1 MRGSARTDLMTFPF
15 ATAADLKA
23 AIDLPARRR
32 LLESM
37 ASRGSSELAALT
49 LPGLLVWV
57 HGQTASTASLKAW
70 WLAFAL
76 FALVSYLLRRRFHA
90 DLAMRGDAAVHRWQ
104 PWFGRLALLNGL
116 AWTMPVWLTLGA
128 GSYEFKLLL
137 YLVLCGVIAS
147 ASAFLATVAG
157 VFIRFFLGCFVPMTV
172 AVPWVFPARWPFI
185 LPVTLL
191 YGLLICRHAWG
202 TQQFV
207 RQQLALERE
216 RSALAEQYRLAR
228 DRAEQALAEK
238 ERFLSTASHDLRQ
251 PVHALGMLVDAAMTR
266 NADAGLAPVLQ
277 DVQRCARSLIGM
289 FDALLDLSRIEAG
302 TYAPAAVAVPLGEL
316 FADVGTVF
324 GRDAQA
330 LGLRLR
336 FHVPQ
341 RREAVVAGDPTLLRQ
356 IAFNLVQNAL
366 RYTPQ
371 GGVLVGARRR
381 GSRWRLEVWDTGT
394 GVAPEDRN
402 RIYSPFFRSATA
414 EQSVQA
420 PHAGRGHG
428 LGLAVVARCAE
439 LMGAGFGFESTPGR
453 GSVFW
458 VDLVGVPGSAL
469 PGPRVGQGGEGS
481 LRGRCLLVDDDP
493 QVGAAWS
500 ALLSAWG
507 VTPRVARSA
516 AEARACLDEGF
527 APDSIL
533 CDLRLGNER
542 EGFALLQEL
551 LARCPGARGAMISG
565 EFDAPEL
572 AQAEEEGYLVF
583 RKPLE
588 PAELQAVLAN
598 WTPAA

>member
-1 MRGSARTDLMTFPF
+1 MLPPLSRSAASP
-15 ATAADLKA
+15 AT
-23 AIDLPARRR
+23 IDLPARRR

-37 ASRGSSELAALT
+37 ASRGSSEVAAFI

-57 HGQTASTASLKAW
+57 HGRAASTGPMLAW
-70 WLAFAL
+70 WAAFAL
-76 FALVSYLLRRRFHA
+76 FAVAMFLLRRRFKA
-90 DLAMRGDAAVHRWQ
+90 DLAVEGDAAALRWE

-116 AWTMPVWLTLGA
+116 FWTAPIFLTMA
-128 GSYEFKLLL
+128 EGSYEFKLLL

-147 ASAFLATVAG
+147 ASAFLATVPG
-157 VFIRFFLGCFVPMTV
+157 VFLRFLAGCFVPMAL
-172 AVPWVFPARWPFI
+172 AVPWVFPIRWPF
-185 LPVTLL
+185 LLVVTLL

-216 RSALAEQYRLAR
+216 RAALAEQYRLAR

-251 PVHALGMLVDAAMTR
+251 PVHALGMLVDAALTR
-266 NADAGLAPVLQ
+266 NGDAGLTPVLQ
-277 DVQRCARSLIGM
+277 DVQRCARSLIDM

-302 TYAPAAVAVPLGEL
+302 TYAPAAVPVPLGEL
-316 FADVGTVF
+316 FADVATVF

-336 FHVPQ
+336 FHVPR
-341 RREAVVAGDPTLLRQ
+341 RREAIVAGDPTLLRQ

-366 RYTPQ
+366 RYTPH
-371 GGVLVGARRR
+371 GGVLVGARAN
-381 GSRWRLEVWDTGT
+381 GTRWRLEVWDTGT

-402 RIYSPFFRSATA
+402 RIYSPFFRSANA
-414 EQSVQA
+414 EQSVQPA
-420 PHAGRGHG
+420 QAGRGHG

-439 LMGAGFGFESTPGR
+439 LMGAGFGFDSTPGR
-453 GSVFW
+453 GSMFW
-458 VDLVGVPGSAL
+458 VDLVAVPSHAPSPSRAGVPGDA
-469 PGPRVGQGGEGS
+469 S

-493 QVGAAWS
+493 QIGAGWS
-500 ALLSAWG
+500 ALLTAWG

-527 APDSIL
+527 VPDGIL

-542 EGFALLQEL
+542 DGFALLQEL
-551 LARCPGARGAMISG
+551 LARCPQARGAMVSG

-572 AQAEEEGYLVF
+572 VQAEEDGYLVF

-588 PAELQAVLAN
+588 PAELHAVLVN
-598 WTPAA
+598 WMPSL